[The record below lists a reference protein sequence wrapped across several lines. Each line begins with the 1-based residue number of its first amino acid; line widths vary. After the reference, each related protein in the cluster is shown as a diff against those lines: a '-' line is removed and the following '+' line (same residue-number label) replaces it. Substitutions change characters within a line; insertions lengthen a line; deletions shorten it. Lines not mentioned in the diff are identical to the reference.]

1 MKLWNAALDDI
12 AVPMTG
18 EAAPDLL
25 ERLWA
30 AVLIVAVVVVTAV
43 IIRRRRK

>member
-1 MKLWNAALDDI
+1 MKLWNAGLDAI
-12 AVPMTG
+12 AMPTAE
-18 EAAPDLL
+18 EAALDLL
-25 ERLWA
+25 ERFWP

>member
-25 ERLWA
+25 EWLWA
-30 AVLIVAVVVVTAV
+30 AVLIAAVAAATAV